1 MPFIVSWDLPHSN
14 RPLIGQSITNQS
26 KYDLILYKM
35 TSPLDMMKQ
44 KMDHIT
50 NRMVMVKPVW
60 NLAVSENFKTK
71 NFFNRME
78 CT

>member
-1 MPFIVSWDLPHSN
+1 
-14 RPLIGQSITNQS
+14 
-26 KYDLILYKM
+26 M